1 MRKRLL
7 DLRDIK
13 VFLEECK
20 DRLKRYNYRDLSFF
34 MDTVRYLV
42 LIVYFSRDKEDI
54 ETLISILNKY
64 LNDTWKTEIY
74 DHEEDFFVAL
84 NKELMDLLDEVGLF
98 WLFGKAEEEE
108 EKE

>member
-1 MRKRLL
+1 MKLL
-7 DLRDIK
+7 DLTDIK
-13 VFLEECK
+13 LFLKECEK
-20 DRLKRYNYRDLSFF
+20 RLKRYNYRDLSFF

-42 LIVYFSRDKEDI
+42 LIVYFSRDNEDI
-54 ETLISILNKY
+54 EELIKILNKY

-74 DHEEDFFVAL
+74 DNEEDYFIAL
-84 NKELMDLLDEVGLF
+84 NKELIDLLDEIGLF